1 MYIVSFSLDD
11 PQFEFFIVKEVE
23 LSTIN
28 QVNLKILNILYCTTN
43 DYILQKIF

>member
-11 PQFEFFIVKEVE
+11 PQLEFFIVKEVE

-28 QVNLKILNILYCTTN
+28 QVNLKILNILFFTIN
-43 DYILQKIF
+43 DFILQIF